1 MTKTITLVS
10 NSPGEVATFVRP
22 VAAALGQRHPEWR
35 LELALVPCPYATG
48 AESAVV
54 RSWGLVDEVWTPT
67 QTVWRWLRGRPST
80 PGAVLFLGG
89 DPWHA
94 LLLKRRFGVPCV
106 AYFPQPSAWQK
117 TRWLAGFERVVTGYP
132 HERSQDP
139 ELTSVGDLRVDA
151 VRAQLKGY
159 VSAKTSQDL
168 TLAVFP
174 GSRWLH
180 LKASLGPFLH
190 TIQELK
196 KMRPGLQ
203 VIMSVSPFVSREQL
217 ADAAANPF
225 PLGLSVARGVVSG
238 EQLHTAEGARV
249 ELVWGDPYRVIAQCD
264 LALSLPGTNTAELAI
279 AGKPTVVP
287 LSDRVPIGGGGLLG
301 LLDRLPGLARLK
313 HRLKYRKYRKLR
325 LLALPNQLAGEQIMP
340 EFFVRDDLGDL
351 VIFLHELLDDAPRR
365 RTIGEQ
371 AKKVMGPPGAAER
384 LVDLVETLWLETV

>member
-1 MTKTITLVS
+1 MTKTITLIS

-22 VAAALGQRHPEWR
+22 VATVLGQRHPEWR

-48 AESAVV
+48 AEAAVV
-54 RSWGLVDEVWTPT
+54 RSWGLFDEVWSPT

-80 PGAVLFLGG
+80 AGAVLFLGG

-94 LLLKRRFGVPCV
+94 LLLKRRFKVPCV
-106 AYFPQPSAWQK
+106 AYFAQPSPWQK
-117 TRWLAGFERVVTGYP
+117 TRWLGGFERVVTGYP

-139 ELTSVGDLRVDA
+139 QLYSVGDLRVDA

-159 VSAKTSQDL
+159 VSAKTSQAL

-190 TIQELK
+190 TIQQLKTLRPEL
-196 KMRPGLQ
+196 R

-217 ADAAANPF
+217 AEAAANPF
-225 PLGLSVARGVVSG
+225 PLGLSVTRGVVSD
-238 EQLHTAEGARV
+238 EQLHTPDGASV
-249 ELVWGDPYRVIAQCD
+249 ELVWGDPYRVIAECD

-279 AGKPTVVP
+279 GGKPTVVP

-301 LLDRLPGLARLK
+301 LLDRLPGFAKLK

-340 EFFVRDDLGDL
+340 EFFVRDDLRDL
-351 VIFLHELLDDAPRR
+351 VDFLNELLDDAPRR
-365 RTIGEQ
+365 RAIGEQ

-384 LVDLVETLWLETV
+384 LVDLVETLSLETG